1 MGANARSKSPLWI
14 LAVSVVLLLAVLLA
28 GVFRDGPSPEDAPG
42 REQHATAPERS
53 SPDLGPRASPAP
65 PLGLATGTDAG
76 LPLEPISEATPSD
89 TPARHPV
96 DLEKLRE
103 LLPGNLYWEMG
114 IPTKDP
120 EVLRKREEEG
130 RRWNE
135 LYGKV
140 QSNTATEQEIHQY
153 YEHRRKVSEDSIA
166 FASMVLQQYGSQLP
180 EQELGLYEL
189 SIRMHRTRLEEMP
202 RQVEEALARKN
213 AQDQRR
219 REWLGSGRGN

>member
-1 MGANARSKSPLWI
+1 MGVNPRAKI
-14 LAVSVVLLLAVLLA
+14 LPWLAAVVLVAAVLVVVVLLR
-28 GVFRDGPSPEDAPG
+28 GSPSTDDASGQKP
-42 REQHATAPERS
+42 QAATPQRSTPAPAPE
-53 SPDLGPRASPAP
+53 PRTASAP
-65 PLGLATGTDAG
+65 PALAAEP
-76 LPLEPISEATPSD
+76 LPEPIAEAAPSEAPTK
-89 TPARHPV
+89 HPV

-103 LLPGNLYWEMG
+103 LLPNNLYWEMG
-114 IPTKDP
+114 VPTKDP

-166 FASMVLQQYGSQLP
+166 FATMVLEQYGTQLP
-180 EQELGLYEL
+180 EQEQGLYAL

-202 RQVEEALARKN
+202 RQLEDALARKN
-213 AQDQRR
+213 TQDQRR
-219 REWLGSGRGN
+219 EQWRGSGGGN